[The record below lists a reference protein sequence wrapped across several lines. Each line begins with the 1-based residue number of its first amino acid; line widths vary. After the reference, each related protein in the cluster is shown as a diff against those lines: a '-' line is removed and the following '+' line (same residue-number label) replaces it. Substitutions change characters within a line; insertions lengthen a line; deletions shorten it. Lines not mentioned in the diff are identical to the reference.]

1 MTIEV
6 GRANMLKGMLADPA
20 ALYGVATRVAQG
32 AAGLITAAFIV
43 RYFSPAVQ
51 GFYYTFATVL
61 ALQIFLELGLSGV
74 VSIFAAHEWAKLSLD
89 QSGAIRG
96 DQNALGRL
104 TSLTRYVFRWY
115 FYGGLLLLVL
125 LVFIGLWFFGASQDT
140 EAVSWKYPWLA
151 MCVLAAINFFITPA
165 WALLTGCGQLA
176 SLNAYRVL
184 DTAIRYGA
192 LWGCMAWG
200 ASLWSVAVATVIS
213 TIAGFS
219 YLAIRYRQYFKT
231 LLDKA
236 TVSDF
241 NWRRDV
247 APLQKRYA
255 IGWLGGYFAFSIF
268 TPVMFYFHGAE
279 EAGRLGMT
287 WAVVSG
293 LTGVAGTWLQ
303 VQTPKFAMMVA
314 RKEFGE
320 LDRVAWRTTL
330 IGVLIFVAGSCVG
343 LAALWLLE
351 LHRPA
356 IAGRL
361 TPVGPIVVF
370 LVAGL
375 IQQVSM
381 VQSTY
386 LRSFKQEPFLGISLV
401 SGFVIG
407 GGTIVLTPAFGAY
420 GAAASYLA
428 GMMIALLWGS
438 SIFVR
443 KRRLWV
449 SSAP

>member
-1 MTIEV
+1 M
-6 GRANMLKGMLADPA
+6 GANILKGMLSDPA

-51 GFYYTFATVL
+51 GFYYTFATVI

-96 DQNALGRL
+96 DQKALGRL

-115 FYGGLLLLVL
+115 LYGGLLLLVL
-125 LVFIGLWFFGASQDT
+125 LIFIGLWFFDT
-140 EAVSWKYPWLA
+140 SRDAEAVSWKYPWLA
-151 MCVLAAINFFITPA
+151 MCVLAAINFFIIPA

-176 SLNAYRVL
+176 SLNAYRVF

-200 ASLWSVAVATVIS
+200 ASLWSVAVATAIS
-213 TIAGFS
+213 TVVGFS
-219 YLAIRYRQYFKT
+219 YLAIRYRRYFTT

-268 TPVMFYFHGAE
+268 TPVMFHFHGAE

-287 WAVVSG
+287 WAIVSG
-293 LTGVAGTWLQ
+293 LTGVSATWLQ

-314 RKEFGE
+314 RKEFGD

-343 LAALWLLE
+343 LAALLLLE
-351 LHRPA
+351 LRRPEV
-356 IAGRL
+356 AGRL
-361 TPVGPIVVF
+361 TSFGPIVVF
-370 LVAGL
+370 LIAGL

-401 SGFVIG
+401 SGFAIG
-407 GGTIVLTPAFGAY
+407 GGTIVLTPAMGAY
-420 GAAASYLA
+420 GAATSFLA
-428 GMMIALLWGS
+428 GMVIALLWGT

-449 SSAP
+449 SSTS

>member
-1 MTIEV
+1 
-6 GRANMLKGMLADPA
+6 MLKGMLSDPA

-61 ALQIFLELGLSGV
+61 ALQIFIELGLSGV

-89 QSGAIRG
+89 QGGAIRG
-96 DQNALGRL
+96 NQKALGRL

-115 FYGGLLLLVL
+115 SYGAVLLLVL
-125 LVFIGLWFFGASQDT
+125 LVLIGLWFFDASPDA
-140 EAVSWKYPWLA
+140 EAVSWRYPWLA
-151 MCVLAAINFFITPA
+151 MCVLASIGFLATPA

-176 SLNAYRVL
+176 SLNAYRVI

-192 LWGCMAWG
+192 LWACMAWG
-200 ASLWSVAVATVIS
+200 ASLWSVVLATVIS
-213 TIAGFS
+213 TAAGFS
-219 YLAIRYRQYFKT
+219 YLAICYRRYFST
-231 LLDKA
+231 LLDKT

-268 TPVMFYFHGAE
+268 IPVMFHFHGAE

-287 WAVVSG
+287 WAIVSG
-293 LTGVAGTWLQ
+293 LSGIAATWLH
-303 VQTPKFAMMVA
+303 VQTPIFAMMVA
-314 RKEFGE
+314 RKEFGN
-320 LDRVAWRTTL
+320 LDSIAWRTTL

-343 LAALWLLE
+343 LAALLLLE
-351 LHRPA
+351 SRRPE

-361 TPVGPIVVF
+361 TSIGPIVVF

-401 SGFVIG
+401 SGLVIG
-407 GGTIVLTPAFGAY
+407 GGTIVLTPTMGAY
-420 GAAASYLA
+420 GAAVSFLM
-428 GMMIALLWGS
+428 GMVIALLWGT

-443 KRRLWV
+443 KRRLWAA
-449 SSAP
+449 STP